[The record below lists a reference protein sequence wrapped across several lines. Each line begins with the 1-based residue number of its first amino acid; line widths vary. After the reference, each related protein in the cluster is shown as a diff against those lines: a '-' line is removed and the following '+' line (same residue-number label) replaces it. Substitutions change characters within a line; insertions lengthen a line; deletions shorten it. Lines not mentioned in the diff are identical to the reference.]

1 MSVINTLSVVMY
13 ADDGARLEQ
22 AVSAVTAAAARYCA
36 SYEIIV
42 AAGPAAAA
50 AAARVAA
57 TRPLVHAT
65 YHSQPRRPSYLL
77 RDAAALISADL
88 VLALDAAAAP
98 PALAIER
105 LLAAYNGQDVLVGM
119 RTPAPA
125 HPLHHAHTA
134 LLRRVLA
141 SDQVDPLLPI
151 ALFRAELVDLLP
163 GDGEPAP
170 PLAHLY
176 AVARR
181 RNYVTGQIAL
191 PAQGVPAMPSSLADV
206 ATLVAQGPARGARPA
221 LGALVVAASLWL
233 LLRRR
238 R

>member
-1 MSVINTLSVVMY
+1 MSGIDTLSVVIY
-13 ADDGARLEQ
+13 ANDGARLEQ
-22 AVSAVTAAAARYCA
+22 AVSAVTVAAARY
-36 SYEIIV
+36 STDHEMII

-50 AAARVAA
+50 VAARIAAAH
-57 TRPLVHAT
+57 PLVHAT
-65 YHSQPRRPSYLL
+65 YHVQPRRPSYLL
-77 RDAAALISADL
+77 RDACGLVSGDL
-88 VLALDAAAAP
+88 VLAIDAAAP
-98 PALAIER
+98 PSALAIER
-105 LLAAYNGQDVLVGM
+105 LLAAYNGQDVLVGK

-125 HPLHHAHTA
+125 HPLYQAHTA

-141 SDQVDPLLPI
+141 SDQDDPLLPL
-151 ALFRAELVDLLP
+151 ALFRADLVDLLP

-191 PAQGVPAMPSSLADV
+191 PAQSIPVRPSGVAEV
-206 ATLVAQGPARGARPA
+206 AALVAQGPARGARPA
-221 LGALVVAASLWL
+221 LGALVVVASLWL